1 MPFWE
6 IRFGGRPVTSS
17 PFRSTRPEVGRSTPV
32 RQLKKVLLP
41 APLGPM
47 TARISPRATSKLTPL
62 SAVSPPK
69 RTVSPS
75 VRRAGAESPPGA
87 AVVVAG
93 DREDG
98 SAATYANLSAGIF

>member
-6 IRFGGRPVTSS
+6 ILFGGSPVM
-17 PFRSTRPEVGRSTPV
+17 STPARTIDPEVGRRTPV

-47 TARISPRATSKLTPL
+47 MARISPRATAKLTWS

-69 RTVSPS
+69 RMVRSS
-75 VRRAGAESPPGA
+75 VRNSGAAPAPGLTSARAGAASS
-87 AVVVAG
+87 
-93 DREDG
+93 G
-98 SAATYANLSAGIF
+98 SAVT